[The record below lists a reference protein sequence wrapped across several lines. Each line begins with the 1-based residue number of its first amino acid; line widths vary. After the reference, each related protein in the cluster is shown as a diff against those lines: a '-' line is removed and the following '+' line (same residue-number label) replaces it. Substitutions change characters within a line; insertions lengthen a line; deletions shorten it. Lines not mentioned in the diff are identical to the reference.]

1 MNLEL
6 PEYCRIVQRF
16 EDGAAESRGQI
27 DLAARPVAK
36 AEPHDVAG
44 HITRLYKVI
53 VHIFSRYAGLTGA
66 AAQVLESFF
75 PVETHSR
82 R

>member
-6 PEYCRIVQRF
+6 PEYRGIAQRF
-16 EDGAAESRGQI
+16 EDGAAESRRQI

-44 HITRLYKVI
+44 HIARVDNVI
-53 VHIFSRYAGLTGA
+53 VHNRTDLFA
-66 AAQVLESFF
+66 
-75 PVETHSR
+75 
-82 R
+82 